1 MSLSYHK
8 YTDDIESIIWG
19 KGKKKEGKENCTVGI
34 SYLIKII
41 YLHLVFGTE
50 GGKEGGCDI

>member
-19 KGKKKEGKENCTVGI
+19 KEKKKKERKENCAVVSLT
-34 SYLIKII
+34 LLK
-41 YLHLVFGTE
+41 
-50 GGKEGGCDI
+50 

>member
-19 KGKKKEGKENCTVGI
+19 KGKKKKKEEKKTVLW
-34 SYLIKII
+34 YLLP
-41 YLHLVFGTE
+41 Y
-50 GGKEGGCDI
+50 

>member
-19 KGKKKEGKENCTVGI
+19 KGKKKEEKKTVLW
-34 SYLIKII
+34 YLLP
-41 YLHLVFGTE
+41 Y
-50 GGKEGGCDI
+50 

>member
-19 KGKKKEGKENCTVGI
+19 KEKKRKKRKLYCGI

-41 YLHLVFGTE
+41 YLQLVFGI
-50 GGKEGGCDI
+50 GGGEVGCDI

>member
-19 KGKKKEGKENCTVGI
+19 KEKKKRKKRKLYCGI

-41 YLHLVFGTE
+41 YLQLVFGI
-50 GGKEGGCDI
+50 GGGEVGCDI

>member
-19 KGKKKEGKENCTVGI
+19 KEKKRKKRKLYCDI

-41 YLHLVFGTE
+41 YLQLVFGIE
-50 GGKEGGCDI
+50 GGKKGGCDI